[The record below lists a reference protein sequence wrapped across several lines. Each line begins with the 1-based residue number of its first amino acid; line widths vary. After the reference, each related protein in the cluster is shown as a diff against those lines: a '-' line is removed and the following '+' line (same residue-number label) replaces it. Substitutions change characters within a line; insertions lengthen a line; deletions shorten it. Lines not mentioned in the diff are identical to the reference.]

1 MGCQLIT
8 KAGVWPVSIADT
20 QNVCEKLD
28 QLISVM
34 TRIEKK
40 MSGNCLQATPLDEK
54 INTSSIPQ
62 KVTLVEIRAVLN
74 VKREKAK
81 DLLKKYGV
89 RKLSDLSPS
98 DYPEFL
104 REAEVM

>member
-1 MGCQLIT
+1 M
-8 KAGVWPVSIADT
+8 WPVSIADT
-20 QNVCEKLD
+20 PSVHD
-28 QLISVM
+28 PLIVVL
-34 TRIEKK
+34 TRIAEALEKN
-40 MSGNCLQATPLDEK
+40 MSGNCLAATPLDEK
-54 INTSSIPQ
+54 INTSSIPE

-81 DLLKKYGV
+81 ELLKKYSV
-89 RKLSDLSPS
+89 NKLSDLSPS

>member
-1 MGCQLIT
+1 M
-8 KAGVWPVSIADT
+8 WPVSIADT

-81 DLLKKYGV
+81 ELLKKYGV
-89 RKLSDLSPS
+89 NKLSDLNPS
-98 DYPEFL
+98 DYPDFL